1 LSDWSLTDNWL
12 FSANYFND
20 IKRDLNMSAAAP
32 AIAVQDLRFA
42 YGDRQALNG
51 LTFSVNAG
59 EIFGLLGPN
68 GGGKSTLFRI
78 LSTLLPLQQGVANV
92 GGFDLATQQSAVRQ
106 ILGVTFQSPSLDR
119 KLTVQEN
126 LKHQGHLYGLFGAD
140 LQARIAHGL
149 ERLGVADRRRELV
162 SKLSGGLQRR
172 VEIAKSLLHRP
183 RLLLLDEPSTGLD
196 PGARIE
202 LWKYLRELRQ
212 EMSLTIVV
220 TTHLLDEAE
229 NCDRLGVLHEGQMVA
244 LDTPDALRGSVG
256 GDCLT
261 IRSREPERLA
271 RDITAQFGVAV
282 QRVGDL
288 LRIEREGGHDLLRDV
303 VAQFGTAI
311 TSVTLG
317 KPTLEDVFVQ
327 RTGKQFW

>member
-1 LSDWSLTDNWL
+1 
-12 FSANYFND
+12 
-20 IKRDLNMSAAAP
+20 MSASAP
-32 AIAVQDLRFA
+32 AISVQDVRFA
-42 YGDRQALNG
+42 YGERQALNG
-51 LTFSVNAG
+51 LTFDVKDG

-78 LSTLLPLQQGVANV
+78 LSTLLPLQQGAAQV
-92 GGFDLATQQSAVRQ
+92 GGFDLASQQAMVRQ

-126 LKHQGHLYGLFGAD
+126 LKHQGHLYGLRGAD
-140 LQARIAHGL
+140 LQSRIGLGL

-212 EMSLTIVV
+212 EMALTIVV

-229 NCDRLGVLHEGQMVA
+229 DCDRLGILHEGQMVA
-244 LDTPDALRGSVG
+244 LDTPDALRSSVG

-271 RDITAQFGVAV
+271 VDITAQFGVTV
-282 QRVGDL
+282 HRVGDQ

-303 VAQFGTAI
+303 VSQFGTAI

>member
-1 LSDWSLTDNWL
+1 
-12 FSANYFND
+12 
-20 IKRDLNMSAAAP
+20 MSASAP
-32 AIAVQDLRFA
+32 AISVQDVRFA
-42 YGDRQALNG
+42 YGERQALNG
-51 LTFSVNAG
+51 LTFAVNGG

-78 LSTLLPLQQGVANV
+78 LSTLLPLRQGTARV
-92 GGFDLATQQSAVRQ
+92 GGFDLTTQQAAVRQ

-126 LKHQGHLYGLFGAD
+126 LKHQGHLYGLSGTD
-140 LQARIAHGL
+140 LQSRIDQGL

-183 RLLLLDEPSTGLD
+183 QLLLLDEPSTGLD

-202 LWKYLRELRQ
+202 LWKYLRDLRQ

-229 NCDRLGVLHEGQMVA
+229 DCDRLGLLHEGQMVA
-244 LDTPDALRGSVG
+244 LDTPDALRSSVG

-261 IRSREPERLA
+261 IRSRDPDRLA
-271 RDITAQFGVAV
+271 NDITAKFGVTV
-282 QRVGDL
+282 QRVGDQ
-288 LRIEREGGHDLLRDV
+288 LRIERQNGQDLLRDV
-303 VAQFGTAI
+303 VTQFGTVI

-327 RTGKQFW
+327 RTGRQFW

>member
-1 LSDWSLTDNWL
+1 MPSS
-12 FSANYFND
+12 
-20 IKRDLNMSAAAP
+20 AP
-32 AIAVQDLRFA
+32 AISVQDVRFA
-42 YGDRQALNG
+42 YGERQALNG
-51 LTFSVNAG
+51 LSFAVGAG

-78 LSTLLPLQQGVANV
+78 LSTLLPLQAGTALV
-92 GGFDLATQQSAVRQ
+92 GGFDIASQQSSVRQ

-126 LKHQGHLYGLFGAD
+126 MKHQGHLYGLRGVE
-140 LQARIAHGL
+140 LQSRIQLGL
-149 ERLGVADRRRELV
+149 ERLGVLDRRAELV
-162 SKLSGGLQRR
+162 STLSGGLQRR

-202 LWKYLRELRQ
+202 LWKYLRGLRQ

-229 NCDRLGVLHEGQMVA
+229 NCDRLGLIHLGQMVA
-244 LDTPDALRGSVG
+244 LDTPEALRSSLG

-261 IRSREPERLA
+261 IRCRDPEQLA
-271 RDITAQFGVAV
+271 AMIGSQFDVTV
-282 QRVGDL
+282 QRVGDQ
-288 LRIEREGGHDLLRDV
+288 LRLERERGHDLLRDIV
-303 VAQFGTAI
+303 EQFGTQI

-327 RTGKQFW
+327 RTGAQFW

>member
-1 LSDWSLTDNWL
+1 
-12 FSANYFND
+12 
-20 IKRDLNMSAAAP
+20 MSASAP
-32 AIAVQDLRFA
+32 AISVQDVRFA
-42 YGDRQALNG
+42 YSERQALNG
-51 LTFSVNAG
+51 LTFDVQDG

-78 LSTLLPLQQGVANV
+78 LSTLLPLQQGAAKV
-92 GGFDLATQQSAVRQ
+92 GGFDLTSQQAMVRQ

-126 LKHQGHLYGLFGAD
+126 LKHQGHLYGLRGAD
-140 LQARIAHGL
+140 LQSRIGLGL
-149 ERLGVADRRRELV
+149 ERLGVADRRRDLV
-162 SKLSGGLQRR
+162 GKLSGGLQRR

-202 LWKYLRELRQ
+202 LWKYMRELRQ
-212 EMSLTIVV
+212 VMALTIVV

-229 NCDRLGVLHEGQMVA
+229 DCDRLGILHEGQMVA
-244 LDTPDALRGSVG
+244 LDTPDALRSSVG

-261 IRSREPERLA
+261 IRSRDPERLA
-271 RDITAQFGVAV
+271 GDISSQFGVTV
-282 QRVGDL
+282 HRVGDQ
-288 LRIEREGGHDLLRDV
+288 LRIEREHGHDLLRDV

>member
-1 LSDWSLTDNWL
+1 
-12 FSANYFND
+12 
-20 IKRDLNMSAAAP
+20 MSSSAP
-32 AIAVQDLRFA
+32 AISVQDVRFA
-42 YGDRQALNG
+42 YGERQALNG
-51 LTFSVNAG
+51 LSFSVGDG

-78 LSTLLPLQQGVANV
+78 LSTLLPLQQGVATV
-92 GGFDLATQQSAVRQ
+92 GGYDLVQQQSAVRQ

-126 LKHQGHLYGLFGAD
+126 LKHQGHLYGLRGVE
-140 LQARIAHGL
+140 LQTRIRLGL
-149 ERLGVADRRRELV
+149 ERLGVSDRRAELV
-162 SKLSGGLQRR
+162 STLSGGLQRR

-229 NCDRLGVLHEGQMVA
+229 NCDRLGLIHLGQMVA
-244 LDTPDALRGSVG
+244 LDTPEALRSSVG

-261 IRSREPERLA
+261 IRSRDPEQLA
-271 RDITAQFGVAV
+271 TAIGSYFHVTV
-282 QRVGDL
+282 YRVGDQ
-288 LRIEREGGHDLLRDV
+288 LRIERERGQDLLRDIV
-303 VAQFGTAI
+303 DQFGPSI
-311 TSVTLG
+311 SSVTLG

-327 RTGKQFW
+327 RTGQQLL

>member
-1 LSDWSLTDNWL
+1 MPA
-12 FSANYFND
+12 SAPS
-20 IKRDLNMSAAAP
+20 IS
-32 AIAVQDLRFA
+32 VQDVRFA
-42 YGDRQALNG
+42 YGERQALNG
-51 LTFSVNAG
+51 LTFAVNDG

-78 LSTLLPLQQGVANV
+78 LSTLLPLQYGTATV
-92 GGFDLATQQSAVRQ
+92 GGLDLATQQAAVRQ

-126 LKHQGHLYGLFGAD
+126 LKHQGHLYGLRGAD
-140 LQARIAHGL
+140 LQSRIDQGL
-149 ERLGVADRRRELV
+149 ERLGVADRRRDLAG
-162 SKLSGGLQRR
+162 KLSGGLQRR

-183 RLLLLDEPSTGLD
+183 QLLLLDEPSTGLD

-229 NCDRLGVLHEGQMVA
+229 DCDRLGLLHEGQMVA
-244 LDTPDALRGSVG
+244 LDTPDALRSSVG

-261 IRSREPERLA
+261 IRSRDPERLA
-271 RDITAQFGVAV
+271 SDITAQFGVTV
-282 QRVGDL
+282 HRVGDL
-288 LRIEREGGHDLLRDV
+288 LRIEREQGHDLLRDV
-303 VAQFGTAI
+303 VAQFGASI

-327 RTGKQFW
+327 RTGRQFW